1 MIKILLIQNESV
13 MADNIKGQLDN
24 LGYKYDIC
32 KAAKDVINR
41 ASKTNYNIILC
52 GMGVGMSTKLFNQ
65 LTVPFVMIG
74 DSDNMKDLIMGLK
87 SGAVD
92 VIEEGATENKVKQI
106 IEVNMIDYIE
116 NSIVAEDD
124 SMKSIINSVSLIGA
138 KKAPIVLLGE
148 SGVGKDVIANYIH
161 DRSGRKGKFVA
172 VNCAAIPDGMLES
185 ILFGYK
191 KGSFTGAHKDH
202 KGKFIES
209 DGGTL
214 FLDEIGDMGLEMQ
227 SKVLRAIE
235 SSSIDQ
241 IGGGVET
248 EIDLNIIVATNRDI
262 KKMVDE
268 SKFRLDL
275 YYRLNIISFY
285 IPPLRERPQDLVKLI
300 SVFLEHYSDIHGY
313 RNKIS
318 TEAEE
323 ILMEYNWP
331 GNIRE
336 LKNVLHR
343 ATILSRGVIEADSLG
358 IELFS
363 ESLET
368 VLNKN
373 NGSRRLTAEELGI
386 SIRTL
391 QYRIKKEGLGRG
403 CGT

>member
-1 MIKILLIQNESV
+1 MIKVLLMLNDSV
-13 MADNIKGQLDN
+13 QADKIKGQLDN
-24 LGYKYDIC
+24 LGYKHDSC
-32 KAAKDVINR
+32 EEATGVL
-41 ASKTNYNIILC
+41 SKISKVNYNIIIC
-52 GMGVGMSTKLFNQ
+52 GMGVGADVKFFNE
-65 LTVPFVMIG
+65 LTVPFVMIE
-74 DSDNMKDLIMGLK
+74 DSNNIKDLIMGLK
-87 SGAVD
+87 NGAVD
-92 VIEEGATENKVKQI
+92 VIEDSATENKVKQI
-106 IEVNMIDYIE
+106 IEVNALDYIE
-116 NSIVAEDD
+116 NSIVAEDE
-124 SMKSIINSVSLIGA
+124 SMKSIINSVTLIGA

-161 DRSGRKGKFVA
+161 DMSGRKGKFVA

-241 IGGGVET
+241 IGGGIET
-248 EIDLNIIVATNRDI
+248 AIDLNIIVATNRDI

-285 IPPLRERPQDLVKLI
+285 IPPLRERPLDLIKLI
-300 SVFLEHYSDIHGY
+300 SVFLDYYSDIHGY

-318 TEAEE
+318 TEAEKM
-323 ILMEYNWP
+323 LKEYNWP

-343 ATILSRGVIEADSLG
+343 ATILSRGVVKSDSLG

-368 VLNKN
+368 VLIKN
-373 NGSRRLTAEELGI
+373 NGNRKLSADELGI

-391 QYRIKKEGLGRG
+391 QYRIKKEGLGRK